1 MPLHR
6 GRIARDREV
15 KAIMDLVREDLEVL
29 KPPRPAPVV
38 QRFRDSHH
46 RVARLLAFGMTVT
59 QVAEATGYSI
69 NRICQLKQVPAFQD
83 LTASYRK
90 GVVDDEY
97 RKVVKEYYDLVAENK
112 LKAERMV
119 GDRLDIAE
127 EEGELPPMR
136 DLISISR
143 REDRTTNIQMNFGDF
158 GQQLERAMTQSNKVI
173 DATPVRQQPTLPS
186 QVDKSTPNVAG
197 GQALLRRKY
206 A

>member
-143 REDRTTNIQMNFGDF
+143 RDDHSTNIQMNFGDF
-158 GQQLERAMTQSNKVI
+158 GQQLERAMSESTKII
-173 DATPVRQQPTLPS
+173 DATPVRQQTS
-186 QVDKSTPNVAG
+186 SNEVVKSTPSVAV
-197 GQALLRRKY
+197 
-206 A
+206 